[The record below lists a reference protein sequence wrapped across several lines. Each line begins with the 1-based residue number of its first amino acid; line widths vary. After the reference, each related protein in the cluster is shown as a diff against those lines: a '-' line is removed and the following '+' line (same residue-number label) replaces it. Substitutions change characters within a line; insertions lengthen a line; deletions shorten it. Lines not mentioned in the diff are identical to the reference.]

1 MSLTGALC
9 REGGGRVGRDGHGHT
24 LPLPGCVGGTGKCLG
39 KSGVVLGVH
48 SRGAWKQEGKNYY
61 YYYYEEMRGQGQN
74 AARKFQLESRM
85 RENSHWRAK
94 GAAPRG

>member
-1 MSLTGALC
+1 MQGRGRKGGQGWAWTHTASPRLC
-9 REGGGRVGRDGHGHT
+9 WR
-24 LPLPGCVGGTGKCLG
+24 TGKCLG

-48 SRGAWKQEGKNYY
+48 FRGAWKQEGRNYY
-61 YYYYEEMRGQGQN
+61 YYYYCEEMRGQGQN